1 MSSLDSE
8 KIINLGLW
16 MEQTFLERTGPPAFA
31 GRNPWVDAAVPDVLQ
46 KITLSPRH
54 FLITRKE
61 IMNGQVGP
69 VVQRLMDLTDTPLA
83 CAQHTSRL
91 RLAFVGYHKDKQEVG
106 QIRAIA
112 AFFQKVNEQWPYWM
126 HFLDP
131 QPDDIATLLSLIF
144 IPSEV
149 RVEGMR
155 VYARIPLDPP
165 GLKVFKAMARSTL
178 VLHDAMAAPAS
189 VTHRMGARW
198 HQAFIKVV
206 A

>member
-1 MSSLDSE
+1 MSSTDSE
-8 KIINLGLW
+8 KIRNLGHW